1 MRKIVVAHYDMTKY
15 GKGKEGKIYL
25 DNGIPSSLKE
35 KRYYTTERVAI
46 RSIFTYANLDYRWT
60 IVQ

>member
-25 DNGIPSSLKE
+25 DDKIPSSLKN
-35 KRYYTTERVAI
+35 KKYYTTERAAI
-46 RSIFTYANLDYRWT
+46 MSIFKYADLDYHWT
-60 IVQ
+60 IIE